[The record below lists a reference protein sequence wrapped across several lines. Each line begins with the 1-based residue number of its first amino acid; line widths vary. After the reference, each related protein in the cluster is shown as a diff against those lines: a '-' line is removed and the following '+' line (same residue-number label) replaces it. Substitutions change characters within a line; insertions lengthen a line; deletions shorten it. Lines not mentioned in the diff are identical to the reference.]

1 MSAPQL
7 LTNTH
12 GERLQPE
19 VRRVPVIQ
27 LPIVAR
33 IPLVR
38 HNEPPA
44 VVQTSPRQPVR
55 NARQPP
61 TTRIRCTPR
70 LLPPLAPPQ
79 RHVLFHHQQIRPDE
93 PLGIPVLRLL
103 VLLQIPRGRAP
114 EILAEQAAQL
124 ALGTRPLVARV
135 GTRHSQPPSASSC
148 S

>member
-1 MSAPQL
+1 PTPAAGRAARPPREQRRPPPDSQHTAERFRSPVCSSCLPPQL

-38 HNEPPA
+38 NNEPPA

-55 NARQPP
+55 HARQAAA
-61 TTRIRCTPR
+61 TCNSGGAGLI
-70 LLPPLAPPQ
+70 PPLAWLQ
-79 RHVLFHHQQIRPDE
+79 RRVVFHLQQIRPDE
-93 PLGIPVLRLL
+93 LLDVPMLRLRVLL
-103 VLLQIPRGRAP
+103 VLPR
-114 EILAEQAAQL
+114 
-124 ALGTRPLVARV
+124 
-135 GTRHSQPPSASSC
+135 C
-148 S
+148 

>member
-38 HNEPPA
+38 NNEPPA

-55 NARQPP
+55 HARQASATCNSSGAGLIPP
-61 TTRIRCTPR
+61 CAKRKPR
-70 LLPPLAPPQ
+70 L
-79 RHVLFHHQQIRPDE
+79 VLDLQQVRPDE
-93 PLGIPVLRLL
+93 LLDIPMLRLL
-103 VLLQIPRGRAP
+103 VLPQVPRSLDP
-114 EILAEQAAQL
+114 EILAEQA
-124 ALGTRPLVARV
+124 
-135 GTRHSQPPSASSC
+135 
-148 S
+148 